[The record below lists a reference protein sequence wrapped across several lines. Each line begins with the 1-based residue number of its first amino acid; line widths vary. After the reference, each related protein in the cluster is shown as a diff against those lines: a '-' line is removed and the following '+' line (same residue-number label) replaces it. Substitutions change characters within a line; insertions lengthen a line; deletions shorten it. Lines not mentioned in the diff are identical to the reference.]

1 MGNLAC
7 YRMSRAANN
16 MALRTFAG
24 ELNEDKFRCI
34 AMSPGHVSTD
44 MGRSGGRA
52 PPL

>member
-1 MGNLAC
+1 MGGVAC

-24 ELNEDKFRCI
+24 ELQEEKFTCI
-34 AMSPGHVSTD
+34 AMSPGHVYTD
-44 MGRSGGRA
+44 MGSSGGRN